1 VEAHTPVLVSK
12 YNREDESLVHKQ
24 GMLSVISV
32 ISLADELQCGV
43 RMVGGLDIDFEI
55 PTRN

>member
-1 VEAHTPVLVSK
+1 MEAHTPVLVSK
-12 YNREDESLVHKQ
+12 YSREDESLVHKQ